1 MRNFVCPN
9 CGNKILQEYTPKKN
23 WFVFGTRNGGTGI
36 EDCGTHEPIQEFDTQ
51 DEALKYISDTASLHE
66 ARFISDDA
74 QK

>member
-9 CGNKILQEYTPKKN
+9 CGEKILENYVPAKS
-23 WFVFGTRNGGTGI
+23 WFVFGTRNG
-36 EDCGTHEPIQEFDTQ
+36 CGVHESIQEFDTQ
-51 DEALKYISDTASLHE
+51 DEALEYISNTPSLYE